1 MGSSTPAR
9 KKTGHSQ
16 NTLSPPSSSSEGAK
30 KSKVNQ
36 KAKAARKIIES
47 DDDDDDGG
55 EKKHKTME
63 CGGDGPSSSSE
74 GAKKSKV
81 NQKAKAARKIIQSD
95 DDDDDEGVKKHKTME
110 CDGDGEDDN
119 KGDGD
124 QGPTAFGINDAAPKP
139 GVLRCN
145 CLDACVDAAFSRC
158 DACGTLL
165 CKTCTMADK
174 DCRCVEGGPTGP
186 RSWLM
191 ESEIA
196 APACTYLLPNTSAPV
211 GAARADTTDVFA
223 AFRRSSACPSFF
235 GGLTPDQQHE
245 MYSKWVEGREG
256 GTSAPAPAPAP
267 AVEPAPAPS
276 AASPSRTSS
285 ASSSSSVGSSSAGA
299 APSQLPARSP
309 AKLPAVDR
317 GEAQQS
323 RAVPDD
329 PHVDDK
335 DETTWGSYDYHRDCP
350 EPRDVIY
357 YAIQKNKRADARLR
371 GARFDWGPE
380 LWYADCA
387 EHDSIKLLDAK
398 YKRKPCLPPRKW
410 SSKEARYPLCYE
422 NYEEKDGATAANA
435 SSAAPSQWAPKFNAP
450 GPTRAVAA
458 VDKAEF
464 DIAAALARIDGLVSS
479 GAVSAEFASVLKQ
492 DACRK
497 HCLGQ

>member
-174 DCRCVEGGPTGP
+174 DCRCVDGGPTGP

-276 AASPSRTSS
+276 AASPNRTSS
-285 ASSSSSVGSSSAGA
+285 VMNSLSPGS
-299 APSQLPARSP
+299 
-309 AKLPAVDR
+309 D
-317 GEAQQS
+317 
-323 RAVPDD
+323 
-329 PHVDDK
+329 
-335 DETTWGSYDYHRDCP
+335 
-350 EPRDVIY
+350 
-357 YAIQKNKRADARLR
+357 
-371 GARFDWGPE
+371 
-380 LWYADCA
+380 
-387 EHDSIKLLDAK
+387 
-398 YKRKPCLPPRKW
+398 
-410 SSKEARYPLCYE
+410 
-422 NYEEKDGATAANA
+422 
-435 SSAAPSQWAPKFNAP
+435 
-450 GPTRAVAA
+450 
-458 VDKAEF
+458 
-464 DIAAALARIDGLVSS
+464 
-479 GAVSAEFASVLKQ
+479 
-492 DACRK
+492 
-497 HCLGQ
+497 

>member
-1 MGSSTPAR
+1 MFEGGQGGGMGSSTPAR
-9 KKTGHSQ
+9 KKTAD
-16 NTLSPPSSSSEGAK
+16 SPQTFSPSSSSSEGAK
-30 KSKVNQ
+30 GSKVNQ
-36 KAKAARKIIES
+36 KRKAGRKIIES
-47 DDDDDDGG
+47 DDDDDDED
-55 EKKHKTME
+55 EKKHKAME
-63 CGGDGPSSSSE
+63 CE
-74 GAKKSKV
+74 A
-81 NQKAKAARKIIQSD
+81 
-95 DDDDDEGVKKHKTME
+95 
-110 CDGDGEDDN
+110 DGEDDN
-119 KGDGD
+119 NKGDGG
-124 QGPTAFGINDAAPKP
+124 QGPTAFAIPDAAPKP

-145 CLDACVDAAFSRC
+145 CLDACVGTAFSRC

-165 CKTCTMADK
+165 CKTCTMAGK

-186 RSWLM
+186 RTWLM

-196 APACTYLLPNTSAPV
+196 APACTFLLNNTSAPV
-211 GAARADTTDVFA
+211 GAAHADSTDIFA
-223 AFRRSSACPSFF
+223 TFRSSSSCPSFF

-245 MYSKWVEGREG
+245 MYSKWVESRQGA
-256 GTSAPAPAPAP
+256 TSALAPVPAPALAPAPAPAT
-267 AVEPAPAPS
+267 
-276 AASPSRTSS
+276 ASSSRTSS

-335 DETTWGSYDYHRDCP
+335 DETTWGSYDYHRDYP

-371 GARFDWGPE
+371 GARFDWGCE
-380 LWYADCA
+380 LWFADCA

-422 NYEEKDGATAANA
+422 NCEEKDGATAANA
-435 SSAAPSQWAPKFNAP
+435 SSSAPSQWAPKFNAP
-450 GPTRAVAA
+450 GQTPAPAPGPAA
-458 VDKAEF
+458 PAPAAEF

-497 HCLGQ
+497 HCLGL

>member
-1 MGSSTPAR
+1 M
-9 KKTGHSQ
+9 
-16 NTLSPPSSSSEGAK
+16 
-30 KSKVNQ
+30 
-36 KAKAARKIIES
+36 
-47 DDDDDDGG
+47 
-55 EKKHKTME
+55 
-63 CGGDGPSSSSE
+63 
-74 GAKKSKV
+74 
-81 NQKAKAARKIIQSD
+81 
-95 DDDDDEGVKKHKTME
+95 
-110 CDGDGEDDN
+110 
-119 KGDGD
+119 
-124 QGPTAFGINDAAPKP
+124 
-139 GVLRCN
+139 
-145 CLDACVDAAFSRC
+145 
-158 DACGTLL
+158 L
-165 CKTCTMADK
+165 CKTCTTADK

-186 RSWLM
+186 RTWLM

-196 APACTYLLPNTSAPV
+196 APACTFLLNNTSAPV
-211 GAARADTTDVFA
+211 GAAHADSTDIFA
-223 AFRRSSACPSFF
+223 TFRSSSSCPSFF

-245 MYSKWVEGREG
+245 MYSKWVESRQGA
-256 GTSAPAPAPAP
+256 TSALAPVPAPALAPAPAPAT
-267 AVEPAPAPS
+267 
-276 AASPSRTSS
+276 ASSSRTSS

-335 DETTWGSYDYHRDCP
+335 DETTWGSYDYHRDYP

-357 YAIQKNKRADARLR
+357 YAIPKNKRADARLR
-371 GARFDWGPE
+371 GARFDWGCE

-422 NYEEKDGATAANA
+422 NCEEKDGATAANA
-435 SSAAPSQWAPKFNAP
+435 SSSAPSQWAPKFNAP
-450 GPTRAVAA
+450 GQTPAPAPGPAA
-458 VDKAEF
+458 PAPAAEF

-497 HCLGQ
+497 HCLGL